1 MVVWFLFHVLAPVS
15 NFGPNA
21 PSRTYGKKVIPS
33 KVRVQLRQNGRQ
45 VCQTTANDFK
55 DPRDAV
61 KVMNKIVTECS
72 QGNVSSED
80 KGLYVLRDKLLLE
93 DR

>member
-1 MVVWFLFHVLAPVS
+1 MVVWFLFHVLASVS
-15 NFGPNA
+15 NFGPTA
-21 PSRTYGKKVIPS
+21 PSRTYGKKVIPG
-33 KVRVQLRQNGRQ
+33 KVRVQLRKNGRQ

-61 KVMNKIVTECS
+61 KVINKIVTECS
-72 QGNVSSED
+72 QGDVPSEN
-80 KGLYVLRDKLLLE
+80 KGLYALRDKLLWE